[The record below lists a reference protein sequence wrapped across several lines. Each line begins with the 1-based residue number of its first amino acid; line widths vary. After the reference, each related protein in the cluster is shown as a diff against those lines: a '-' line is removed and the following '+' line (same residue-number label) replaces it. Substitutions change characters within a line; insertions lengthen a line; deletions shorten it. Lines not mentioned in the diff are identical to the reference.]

1 MTSHAVPRNMGK
13 VERLWKGLPDRY
25 LLVAITFLIAV
36 VGMMI
41 GFFYSMTYAEK
52 VFYAFLFISL
62 LAIWIALARSPRR
75 LDKSFLFAFFYIKGA
90 TGYNILTKYSMLD
103 SKINKILTI
112 IRFRP
117 NGTIEFKNGYGWL
130 YAFDCDSVSKDLLDG
145 FNKKCQA
152 LLNSL
157 TEEVIFK
164 IEVRVGPKE
173 DAQALTQRTND
184 LINIEKSP
192 EKLAHLKS
200 IHAYSQEKE
209 KNDYEKKYYF
219 FIGITGKR
227 TAYEA
232 NIMKEKIE
240 HGFKDKV
247 NNLNIIFSQIK
258 NPFLLFNFYA
268 GELR

>member
-25 LLVAITFLIAV
+25 LLVAIVFIIGV
-36 VGMMI
+36 VGMI
-41 GFFYSMTYAEK
+41 LGFFYSTTVLEK
-52 VFYAFLFISL
+52 VVYAFVFVSL
-62 LAIWIALARSPRR
+62 LAIWIALARSPMR
-75 LDKSFLFAFFYIKGA
+75 LDKSFLFALFYIKGA
-90 TGYNILTKYSMLD
+90 SGYNLLTKYSMLD
-103 SKINKILTI
+103 TKLNKILTI
-112 IRFRP
+112 VRFGKE
-117 NGTIEFKNGYGWL
+117 GTIKFKNGFGWL
-130 YAFDCDSVSKDLLDG
+130 YAFDPDNVSKDGLDG
-145 FNKKCQA
+145 FNTKCQA

-157 TEEVIFK
+157 TEDVFFK
-164 IEVRVGPKE
+164 IEVRIEPKQ

-209 KNDYEKKYYF
+209 KNDYERRYYF

-227 TAYEA
+227 NAVDA

-258 NPFLLFNFYA
+258 NPYLLFNFYA

>member
-25 LLVAITFLIAV
+25 LIVAITFLLAV
-36 VGMMI
+36 AGMMI
-41 GFFYSMTYAEK
+41 GFFSSTTYAEK
-52 VFYAFLFISL
+52 GFYALIFVSL
-62 LAIWIALARSPRR
+62 LAIWVALARSPRR

-90 TGYNILTKYSMLD
+90 AGNNLLTKYSMLD
-103 SKINKILTI
+103 DKINKILTI
-112 IRFRP
+112 VRFGKD
-117 NGTIEFKNGYGWL
+117 GTIEFKSGYGWL
-130 YAFDCDSVSKDLLDG
+130 YAFDPDNVTKDGLDG
-145 FNKKCQA
+145 FNTKCQA
-152 LLNSL
+152 LINSL
-157 TEEVIFK
+157 TEEVFFK
-164 IEVRVGPKE
+164 IEVRIEPKQ

-192 EKLAHLKS
+192 GKLAHLKS
-200 IHAYSQEKE
+200 IHTYSQEKE
-209 KNDYEKKYYF
+209 KNDYERRYYF

-227 TAYEA
+227 NAVEA

-258 NPFLLFNFYA
+258 NPYLLFNFYA

>member
-1 MTSHAVPRNMGK
+1 MISHAVPRNMGK

-25 LLVAITFLIAV
+25 LLVAVAFLIGV

-41 GFFYSMTYAEK
+41 GFFYSTTYLEK
-52 VFYAFLFISL
+52 VFYAFIFVSL

-75 LDKSFLFAFFYIKGA
+75 LDKSCLFALFYIKGA
-90 TGYNILTKYSMLD
+90 AGYNLLTKYSMPD
-103 SKINKILTI
+103 FKINKILTI
-112 IRFRP
+112 IRFRHD
-117 NGTIEFKNGYGWL
+117 GTIEFKNGYGWL

-157 TEEVIFK
+157 TEEVFFK
-164 IEVRVGPKE
+164 IEVRIEPKE
-173 DAQALTQRTND
+173 DAQPLTQRTND

-192 EKLAHLKS
+192 ERLVHLKS
-200 IHAYSQEKE
+200 IFAYSQDKE
-209 KNDYEKKYYF
+209 KNDYERKYYF
-219 FIGITGKR
+219 FIGIAGKSN
-227 TAYEA
+227 AVEA

-240 HGFKDKV
+240 YGFKDKV
-247 NNLNIIFSQIK
+247 NNLNIVFSQIK
-258 NPFLLFNFYA
+258 NPYLLFNFYA

>member
-25 LLVAITFLIAV
+25 LLVAVAFLIGV
-36 VGMMI
+36 VGIMI
-41 GFFYSMTYAEK
+41 AFFYATTAPQK
-52 VFYAFLFISL
+52 VFYAFIFMLL
-62 LAIWIALARSPRR
+62 LAIWLALARSPRV
-75 LDKSFLFAFFYIKGA
+75 LDKSFLFALFYIKGA
-90 TGYNILTKYSMLD
+90 AGYNLLTKYSMLD
-103 SKINKILTI
+103 SRINKILTI

-117 NGTIEFKNGYGWL
+117 DGTIEFKNGYGWL

-157 TEEVIFK
+157 TEEVFFK
-164 IEVRVGPKE
+164 IEVRVEPKE

-209 KNDYEKKYYF
+209 KNDYERKYYF
-219 FIGITGKR
+219 FIGITGKIN
-227 TAYEA
+227 AVEA

-247 NNLNIIFSQIK
+247 NNLNIVFSQIK
-258 NPFLLFNFYA
+258 SPYLLFEFYA